1 MAYFSSN
8 APAPESGGGAQP
20 QPQPSLPQ
28 QPGPAIVPAKEPGPG
43 KKKWLL
49 WLIALVVAGGLGYY
63 YWNATSARTAGGG
76 GPVNVPTAVASTGSV
91 VSAIRVNGTIAAA
104 NRQNIMAPRIQ
115 GSRSD
120 ANRGGMGGGGGR
132 GGGSSSGAS
141 TAQAVSM
148 AMLGGGGGLQSDFQL
163 ILMKLATPGQ
173 VVKAGDIIAE
183 FDPQMQIQR
192 RDDYEDNL
200 IQVDAQL
207 KSSTASM
214 ASQKEQN
221 AQQLRSAKASWDQ
234 ALQDLKKQPVSS
246 DIDSQLLKVAV
257 DQAEAT
263 YKQYLETNDL
273 QDQQQQS
280 QIRQTELTMQQTQ
293 TEFERTKANVEK
305 MKIRAPMDGV
315 VVMGSIVRNGEM
327 ATIRI
332 GDEVRAGQPFMY
344 IVDPRAMILNA
355 SVNQVDAEKLRL
367 GMKATVRLDAYND
380 IEVPATLDGIGAM
393 STTSTFRAGYVGS
406 IPVRVK
412 LDKMD
417 ARIIPDLTGSAEVYL
432 QREESAIVV
441 PRAAVFEENGS
452 KFVFAKTQQGW
463 VRRNVETGVANNTSI
478 AIRSGLQKGE
488 VVALERPI

>member
-1 MAYFSSN
+1 M
-8 APAPESGGGAQP
+8 
-20 QPQPSLPQ
+20 
-28 QPGPAIVPAKEPGPG
+28 PAKEPEPR
-43 KKKWLL
+43 KSRWYL
-49 WLIALVVAGGLGYY
+49 WLIAAVVVAGIGYY
-63 YWNATSARTAGGG
+63 YWQSSARTAGGG
-76 GPVNVPTAVASTGSV
+76 PVSVPTAVANTGSV
-91 VSAIRVNGTIAAA
+91 VMAIRVNGTIAAA

-120 ANRGGMGGGGGR
+120 VNRGGMGGGGGR
-132 GGGSSSGAS
+132 GGSGGGGGSGAS
-141 TAQAVSM
+141 TQQAVAM
-148 AMLGGGGGLQSDFQL
+148 AMMGGGGGPTSDFQL

-173 VVKAGDIIAE
+173 AVKAGDIVAE

-192 RDDYEDNL
+192 RDVYEDNL
-200 IQVDAQL
+200 IQTEASL
-207 KSSTASM
+207 KSSMASM

-221 AQQLRSAKASWDQ
+221 AQSLRSAKASWDQ
-234 ALQDLKKQPVSS
+234 ALQDLKKKDVSS
-246 DIDSQLLKVAV
+246 AIDKQLLQVAA

-263 YKQYLETNDL
+263 YKQYVETNDL

-280 QIRQTELTMQQTQ
+280 QIKQTELARQQTL
-293 TEFERTKANVEK
+293 TEFERTKTNVEK
-305 MKIRAPMDGV
+305 MKIKSPMDGI

-355 SVNQVDAEKLRL
+355 TVNQVDAEKLRL
-367 GMKATVRLDAYND
+367 GMKASVRLDAYND
-380 IEVPATLDGIGAM
+380 IEVPGTLDGIGAM
-393 STTSTFRAGYVGS
+393 STTSTFRAGYVGA

-417 ARIIPDLTGSAEVYL
+417 PRIIPDLTGSAEVYL

-463 VRRNVETGVANNTSI
+463 VRKKVETGVTNNTSV

-488 VVALERPI
+488 VVALERPM